1 MGPTRVVPQL
11 QKRRVLDEAVDNH
24 LTFKKK

>member
-1 MGPTRVVPQL
+1 MGPTRVVLQL
-11 QKRRVLDEAVDNH
+11 QKQKVLDEAVDNH